1 MWRVYSRLMDMVDRQ
16 GRGERKG
23 QRLGRLDPRQCPH
36 SLQMPFLHLA
46 IGCLCTCESDHA
58 ETAAPSLAHQIAN
71 SPLIS
76 SALFKL
82 FLALVA
88 HANVQIP
95 AGLSV
100 YPLLLL
106 NIYQH
111 WLWRRIPAFLSWL
124 PCSPAGQSCASC
136 FISCFPS
143 L

>member
-76 SALFKL
+76 SALLKL